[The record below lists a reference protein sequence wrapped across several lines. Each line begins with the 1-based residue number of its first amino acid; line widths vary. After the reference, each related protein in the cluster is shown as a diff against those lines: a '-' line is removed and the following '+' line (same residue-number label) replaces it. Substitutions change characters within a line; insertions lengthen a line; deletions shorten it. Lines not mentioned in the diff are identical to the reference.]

1 MSEDSN
7 RDRPLW
13 VERMAAAWVRD
24 RSRLS
29 ATVLA
34 CLGVLF
40 FGAADLAASRLT
52 GHDFVATPFYVVPIA
67 FAAWAAGPAAGV
79 TCAILAGAVET
90 VATWLGADG
99 TLPPWIL
106 AVTIALEMLVFLGA
120 AFTFA
125 RLRFHLERHRKVSRV
140 DPLTGIANL
149 RAFQEA
155 VEAEVARVDRRPAPI
170 SLAYLDV
177 DRFKEL
183 NDARGHAAGDD
194 LLRLVAVTFRESV
207 RSADVPARL
216 GGDEFALLLPETGT
230 DACRVVVERLTSR
243 LRRAAAEAG
252 FDVTFSMGAVTF
264 EGPPTS
270 AGLLIEA
277 GDRAMYKVKHQSR
290 DGVRYEVV
298 PATPRPP
305 AGTRR
310 AESRP

>member
-1 MSEDSN
+1 MSGEPNEDH
-7 RDRPLW
+7 PLW
-13 VERMAAAWVRD
+13 VERMAAAWIRD
-24 RSRLS
+24 RSRGS
-29 ATVLA
+29 ATFIA
-34 CLGVLF
+34 FLGVLL
-40 FGAADLAASRLT
+40 FGAADLAAARIA
-52 GHDFVATPFYVVPIA
+52 GYDFVATPFYVVPIA

-79 TCAILAGAVET
+79 AVAVLAAAVET

-99 TLPPWIL
+99 MLPAWIL

-125 RLRFHLERHRKVSRV
+125 RLRFHLERHRRISRV
-140 DPLTGIANL
+140 DALTGIANL

-155 VEAEVARVDRRPAPI
+155 VEAEVARADRRPAPI

-183 NDARGHAAGDD
+183 NDARGHAAGDA
-194 LLRLVAVTFRESV
+194 LLRLVAVTFRDSV

-216 GGDEFALLLPETGT
+216 GGDEFALLLPETGA
-230 DACRVVVERLTSR
+230 DACRTVVERLTSR
-243 LRRAAAEAG
+243 LRQVASEAG

-264 EGPPTS
+264 EGPPSS

-277 GDRAMYKVKHQSR
+277 GDRAMYKVKHESR

-298 PATPRPP
+298 PAAPRSPVE
-305 AGTRR
+305 ARR
-310 AESRP
+310 TEA

>member
-1 MSEDSN
+1 MSDEAN
-7 RDRPLW
+7 GDRPLW
-13 VERMAAAWVRD
+13 VERMAAAWIRD
-24 RSRLS
+24 RSRTS
-29 ATVLA
+29 ATVIAALA
-34 CLGVLF
+34 VFL
-40 FGAADLAASRLT
+40 FGATDLGAARLT
-52 GHDFVATPFYVVPIA
+52 GHDFVATAFYVVPIA

-79 TCAILAGAVET
+79 TVAALAGAVET

-99 TLPPWIL
+99 TLPAWVL

-125 RLRFHLERHRKVSRV
+125 RLRFHLERHRRISRV
-140 DPLTGIANL
+140 DALTGIANL

-155 VEAEVARVDRRPAPI
+155 VEAEVARADRRPAPI

-183 NDARGHAAGDD
+183 NDARGHAAGDE
-194 LLRLVAVTFRESV
+194 LLRLVAATFRESV

-216 GGDEFALLLPETGT
+216 GGDEFALLLPETGA
-230 DACRVVVERLTSR
+230 DACRTVVERLTSR
-243 LRRAAAEAG
+243 LRQAAAQSG

-264 EGPPTS
+264 EGPPAS

-277 GDRAMYKVKHQSR
+277 GDQAMYRVKHESR

-298 PATPRPP
+298 PAGPRSP
-305 AGTRR
+305 ADARR
-310 AESRP
+310 AEA